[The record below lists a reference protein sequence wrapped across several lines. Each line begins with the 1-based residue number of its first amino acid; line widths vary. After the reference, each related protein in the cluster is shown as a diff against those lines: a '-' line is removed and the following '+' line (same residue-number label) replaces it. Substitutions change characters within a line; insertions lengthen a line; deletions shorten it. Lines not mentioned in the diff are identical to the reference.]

1 MEDIAATG
9 DLGQRQGLA
18 GAEAGAE
25 VGDDG
30 VGGEAV
36 LGQFQQPHRPGVGI
50 AVLLLAQE
58 VAERGGGVDT
68 HQDRVAGLE
77 DLVMGSDA
85 DGGQVVRVVDRAGPG
100 DGGLDDVMDGAQGGL
115 GVEEVTQ
122 QRDDAAVRAVT
133 GQDQGEDQLTE
144 PGRGDRQVEED
155 LLGRWRRVEGVVQGE
170 LGGVGLSVE
179 ELAADLMLAG
189 QLGDR
194 LRAVEDLEGQLLPL
208 LGRELLSGAR
218 DRDGGRERIGL
229 HGGNQRHS
237 LSEHVCFLRVMAL
250 AWNPIASM
258 EEAGISE
265 KLPLV
270 TLVLPDFEP
279 GRLRQSLFLP
289 SDEAEII

>member
-1 MEDIAATG
+1 M
-9 DLGQRQGLA
+9 
-18 GAEAGAE
+18 
-25 VGDDG
+25 
-30 VGGEAV
+30 EAV
-36 LGQFQQPHRPGVGI
+36 LTPTRTGWPAWKISSWFRRGRRPG
-50 AVLLLAQE
+50 
-58 VAERGGGVDT
+58 
-68 HQDRVAGLE
+68 
-77 DLVMGSDA
+77 DA
-85 DGGQVVRVVDRAGPG
+85 VVDRAGPG

-133 GQDQGEDQLTE
+133 GHDQGEDQLTE

-218 DRDGGRERIGL
+218 IETAAGSG
-229 HGGNQRHS
+229 S
-237 LSEHVCFLRVMAL
+237 ACMA
-250 AWNPIASM
+250 ATR
-258 EEAGISE
+258 GI
-265 KLPLV
+265 V
-270 TLVLPDFEP
+270 
-279 GRLRQSLFLP
+279 
-289 SDEAEII
+289 

>member
-1 MEDIAATG
+1 
-9 DLGQRQGLA
+9 
-18 GAEAGAE
+18 
-25 VGDDG
+25 
-30 VGGEAV
+30 
-36 LGQFQQPHRPGVGI
+36 
-50 AVLLLAQE
+50 
-58 VAERGGGVDT
+58 
-68 HQDRVAGLE
+68 
-77 DLVMGSDA
+77 MGSDA

-279 GRLRQSLFLP
+279 GLHPHPAKGTIHHDRHRREFIQTDRSQQEKCGEVLWTKDS
-289 SDEAEII
+289 